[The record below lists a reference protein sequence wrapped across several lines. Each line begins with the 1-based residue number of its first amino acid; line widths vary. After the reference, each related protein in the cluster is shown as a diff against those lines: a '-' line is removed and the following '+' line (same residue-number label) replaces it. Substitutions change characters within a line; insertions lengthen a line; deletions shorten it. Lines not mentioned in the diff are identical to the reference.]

1 MHTQSIELRDMHM
14 ESGDGKRH
22 NLFDIARG
30 IIHQAYGDAPP
41 RWFNPL
47 ILLAA
52 LIILGSLIYVRTLHG
67 QPLIGSD
74 WQEIIVTLA
83 IYGGLLAS
91 MGLMG
96 FGLLCGHDFAR
107 RVRASELYYRALMP
121 PGLELKM
128 PDGQSEHI
136 FFDKH
141 SPNCVNGWVQ
151 SRAVVRGFGE
161 RFYRRVQSY
170 TSLLI
175 SYSVLCVGL
184 LNFMM
189 WTQIPHQ
196 AATAVTMGT
205 TVFVI
210 SFIGSYAMYAA
221 IRLQRCNAAAICSAL
236 PCSRNCCHWK
246 SEIGNVL
253 SHFGLRAEDAA
264 VLVLQGMQHGD

>member
-1 MHTQSIELRDMHM
+1 M
-14 ESGDGKRH
+14 
-22 NLFDIARG
+22 
-30 IIHQAYGDAPP
+30 
-41 RWFNPL
+41 
-47 ILLAA
+47 LAA
-52 LIILGSLIYVRTLHG
+52 LIILGSLIDVRTLYG

-74 WQEIIVTLA
+74 WQEMLVTLA

-96 FGLLCGHDFAR
+96 FGLLCGYDFAR

-121 PGLELKM
+121 PGLQLKM
-128 PDGQSEHI
+128 PDGQSDI
-136 FFDKH
+136 F
-141 SPNCVNGWVQ
+141 SSTSIQAQLRQWMGAVACC
-151 SRAVVRGFGE
+151 RA
-161 RFYRRVQSY
+161 RFANVFTAACKSY

-210 SFIGSYAMYAA
+210 SFIGSYAMYG
-221 IRLQRCNAAAICSAL
+221 S
-236 PCSRNCCHWK
+236 K
-246 SEIGNVL
+246 G
-253 SHFGLRAEDAA
+253 
-264 VLVLQGMQHGD
+264 